1 MLKNFARNE
10 GEMSTLSIINLREK
24 IVLDLEFLLVKA
36 NDLKKVRVF
45 SLSSILLYFLE
56 RLVIVH

>member
-1 MLKNFARNE
+1 MKERC
-10 GEMSTLSIINLREK
+10 TLSIINLREK
-24 IVLDLEFLLVKA
+24 IVLDLEFLQVKA

-45 SLSSILLYFLE
+45 SLSSILFYFLE